1 MISCPLKEAVSSAPL
16 WIQKTKI
23 WTCREVDELADLYT
37 AAFYKCGMKQ
47 GSRIAIEPYSAP
59 ATMAMLFAAWR
70 LGAAICPLHLRL
82 TPAGRDAIL
91 QRLQPHLVVERDFC
105 PGLQRLSITTID
117 SQQPALFL
125 MTSGT
130 TGEPKLAVLTCHQLF
145 ANAYGVL
152 DLLGLQPGDR
162 WLLNLP
168 LFHVGGLSILIRC
181 LLAKAAVVSDADCPS
196 ITHISSVPTQLYR
209 ATPVYKTLRCLL
221 LGGAPVSHYPQSL
234 PVFVTYGLT
243 EMGSMV
249 LAKKDPADGYL
260 GFALPHRNVRLAEDG
275 EILVGGECLFQGY
288 WEQGR
293 LIPPEPWFP
302 TKDVGH
308 FDPRRGFKILG
319 RKDFQFISGGENIQP
334 EEIESYL
341 LQIPGVEEAVVAPRK
356 DPEFGARPVAFVV
369 GSLDRKTMRAWL
381 SAHLPSYKIPVD
393 LILLPQI
400 PKKGMKVD
408 RRVLLLSQF

>member
-1 MISCPLKEAVSSAPL
+1 MISCPLKEAVSSAPF
-16 WIQKTKI
+16 WIEKTTI

-37 AAFYKCGMKQ
+37 AAFHNCGIQQ
-47 GSRIAIEPYSAP
+47 GSRIAIEPHPAA

-82 TPAGRDAIL
+82 TSTGRNAIL
-91 QRLQPHLVVERDFC
+91 QRLQPHLVVEGDFR
-105 PGLQRLSITTID
+105 PSLQRLSIKTIN
-117 SQQPALFL
+117 SHEPALFL

-145 ANAYGVL
+145 TNAYGVL
-152 DLLGLQPGDR
+152 DLLDVRPGDR

-181 LLAKAAVVSDADCPS
+181 LLANAAVVSDADYPS
-196 ITHISSVPTQLYR
+196 ITHTSSVPTQLYR

-221 LGGAPVSHYPQSL
+221 LGGAPVSHYSESL

-249 LAKKDPADGYL
+249 LAKKNPVDGYL

-293 LIPPEPWFP
+293 LIPPEPWFA

-308 FDPRRGFKILG
+308 FDPRRGFKIVG

-334 EEIESYL
+334 EEIETYL

-356 DPEFGARPVAFVV
+356 DPEFGARPIAFIV
-369 GSLDRKTMRAWL
+369 GSLDMKTMRARL
-381 SAHLPSYKIPVD
+381 SSQLPSYKIPVD
-393 LILLPQI
+393 LILLPHI
-400 PKKGMKVD
+400 PKKGIKVD
-408 RRVLLLSQF
+408 RRALLQRI